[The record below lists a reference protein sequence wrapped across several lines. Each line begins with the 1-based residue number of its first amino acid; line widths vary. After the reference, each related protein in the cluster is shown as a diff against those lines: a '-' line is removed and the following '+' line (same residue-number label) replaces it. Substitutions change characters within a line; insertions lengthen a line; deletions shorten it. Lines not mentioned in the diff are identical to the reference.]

1 MMGVRKTLASNVD
14 VVSATGGSLPLQLSV
29 FSLFLSLSGRRVFK
43 VRPLSGLSS
52 TRWNSF
58 ILMLISLGSKGKS
71 RRMRLRNPLVP
82 LLSVPLEKV

>member
-14 VVSATGGSLPLQLSV
+14 VVSATGVNLPLQLSV

-43 VRPLSGLSS
+43 VRPLCGLSS